1 MSKFLLAAAVL
12 TLAACG
18 ERRADTPAAD
28 TAAVVAPAPTPPPDT
43 TVRPDT
49 TVTDTT
55 RR

>member
-1 MSKFLLAAAVL
+1 MAKFLLAAAVL

-18 ERRADTPAAD
+18 EKRAETPVVD
-28 TAAVVAPAPTPPPDT
+28 TAAAVAPAPTPPPDT

-55 RR
+55 KH